1 MSAKGFLRKL
11 LAGKK
16 RPDENVRTILIV
28 DDDPDLRD
36 NLKDILEGEGYMIYR
51 AATSTEASRMARDV
65 QPWVALVDLKL
76 PDGTGMAL
84 LSDLKQVNPECVCI
98 LMTAYADVESA
109 IQAIEKGV
117 FYYLRKPLNPAE
129 MVELV
134 DLAFDTIRLKREKE
148 KSDQK
153 IRQRNQELEETLERL
168 RKIIAGHQP

>member
-16 RPDENVRTILIV
+16 KPDDNIRTVLIV

-36 NLKDILEGEGYMIYR
+36 NLKDILEGEGYTIHR
-51 AATSTEASRMARDV
+51 ASTSAEASRIARDV

-76 PDGTGMAL
+76 PDGTGTAL
-84 LSDLKQVNPECVCI
+84 LSDLKQIKPECVCI
-98 LMTAYADVESA
+98 LMTAYADVDSA
-109 IQAIEKGV
+109 VQAIEKGV
-117 FYYLRKPLNPAE
+117 FYYLRKPLNPSE

-134 DLAFDTIRLKREKE
+134 DLAFETIRLKREKE
-148 KSDQK
+148 ESDQK
-153 IRQRNQELEETLERL
+153 IRERNQELEETLERL

>member
-11 LAGKK
+11 ITGRR
-16 RPDENVRTILIV
+16 RPDENARTILIV

-36 NLKDILEGEGYMIYR
+36 NLKDILEAAGYTIHR
-51 AATSTEASRMARDV
+51 AATMAEASKIARDV

-84 LSDLKQVNPECVCI
+84 LSDLKEVNHECVCI
-98 LMTAYADVESA
+98 LMTAYADVDSA
-109 IQAIEKGV
+109 VQAIEKGV
-117 FYYLRKPLNPAE
+117 FYYLRKPVNPAE

-134 DLAFDTIRLKREKE
+134 DLAFETIRLKRERE
-148 KSDQK
+148 ESNEK

-168 RKIIAGHQP
+168 RKIIGNQGM